1 LRAFKDIA
9 AVVVVVAAVL
19 ASLVVFFYYHADH
32 LHSLAIMGEEAVHV
46 FLFAALAWAAYFVGR
61 LTVGFVFRPREHFWE
76 IDLAAGF
83 VCFGLLAFLLGAV
96 HLLYVWVIR
105 VIVLAILGLSAPLF
119 WRYCNE
125 AGEYFGRRL
134 SSLTPGPVVV
144 AAVLAPLALSMLIRV
159 GLPPFD
165 WDSLVYHLYI
175 PKVYAENHYLVYMP
189 RLAYASM
196 PLGAEII
203 YTWAY
208 LWDGLGCAA
217 AVAPLFN
224 GLFVVAAWRLARRY
238 MDNLWATVAAA
249 LLLIT
254 PAYTLYFASAYV
266 DMALGALA
274 LMAFFL
280 YLRGF
285 ESRGDAALAGF
296 LSGAAL
302 GFKYTAAY
310 ALIGLAPVIVW
321 DLYRRRVKFRNV
333 IIMLAVAL
341 VVAAPWFVKAFVERG
356 NPVFPA
362 MYSVFG
368 GRDLSPAVAEHLSV
382 WQKQIGMGRE
392 PIDYALLPYRISFR
406 ADGGYER
413 FDGILLP
420 FGIVALLLAIAWF
433 RRSRLILYTVFYAGA
448 WAILASQQLRFL
460 SAALGTFAIIAAGLF
475 ASVAA
480 ALKRPGWRT
489 IIGAVLIGAVITFG
503 YAVDGYTMSWYAI
516 DAVQYIF
523 THDRDA
529 YLLKRAPSYAPD
541 KFINDNLPK
550 DAVILMIFQ
559 NHLLYL
565 DRETIYDSFF
575 EASETLKNIAALESP
590 AAVADYVD
598 GLGVT
603 YILTGRFAEN
613 YFWSHYDRATRVLW
627 NAYLNGYTYPIFDN
641 GEFEIRAVVPRGRE

>member
-1 LRAFKDIA
+1 MRVLKEIA
-9 AVVVVVAAVL
+9 AVVVVVAAIL
-19 ASLVVFFYYHADH
+19 ASLVIFFYYHADH
-32 LHSLAIMGEEAVHV
+32 LHSLAIMAEQGVHV
-46 FLFAALAWAAYFVGR
+46 FLFFALAWAAYFVGR
-61 LTVGFVFRPREHFWE
+61 LAVGFVFRQKEHFWE

-83 VCFGLLAFLLGAV
+83 VCFGLAALLLGAV

-105 VIVLAILGLSAPLF
+105 VIVLVILGLSAPLF
-119 WRYCNE
+119 WRYCNR
-125 AGEYFGRRL
+125 AGDYFRQKL
-134 SSLTPGPVVV
+134 SSLTPGPVIV
-144 AAVLAPLALSMLIRV
+144 AALLTPLALSMLIRV

-165 WDSLVYHLYI
+165 WDSLVYHIYI
-175 PKVYAENHYLVYMP
+175 PKVYAENHYFVYMP
-189 RLAYASM
+189 RLAYSSM
-196 PLGAEII
+196 PLGAEMM

-224 GLFVVAAWRLARRY
+224 ALFVVAAWRLARRY
-238 MDNLWATVAAA
+238 MNNLWATVAAS

-254 PAYTLYFASAYV
+254 PAYTLYFSSAYV
-266 DMALGALA
+266 DMAVGALA
-274 LMAFFL
+274 LMALFI

-285 ESRGDAALAGF
+285 DGRRDAALAGA

-310 ALIGLAPVIVW
+310 ALIGLAPLVVL
-321 DLYRRRVKFRNV
+321 DLYRRRVNVRNV
-333 IIMLAVAL
+333 IILLAVAL
-341 VVAAPWFVKAFVERG
+341 VMASPWFVKGFVERG

-392 PIDYALLPYRISFR
+392 PGDYALLPYRISFR

-420 FGIVALLLAIAWF
+420 FGIVALLLAIVWF
-433 RRSRLILYTVFYAGA
+433 RKSRLILYTVFYTAA
-448 WAILASQQLRFL
+448 WAVLASQQLRFL
-460 SAALGTFAIIAAGLF
+460 SAALGTFAVLSAGLF
-475 ASVAA
+475 ASVVS
-480 ALKRPGWRT
+480 ALKSPRWRT
-489 IIGAVLIGAVITFG
+489 VTGVILIGAVLVFG

-529 YLLKRAPSYAPD
+529 YLLKRASSYAPD
-541 KFINDNLPK
+541 KYINDNLPE

-565 DRETIYDSFF
+565 ERETIYDSFF
-575 EASETLKNIAALESP
+575 EASETLKEVAELESP

-598 GLGVT
+598 GLGAT
-603 YILTGRFAEN
+603 YILTGRFADS
-613 YFWSHYDRATRVLW
+613 YFWSHYDHATRVLW

-641 GEFEIRAVVPRGRE
+641 GEFEIRVIIPRGRE